1 MKAALALVAVL
12 LAGCGPY
19 NDVAHYDAH
28 PDERAEQIAECDNH
42 PALSVS
48 PNCLSARKSLD
59 RASFSGS
66 DMPSIR

>member
-1 MKAALALVAVL
+1 MRLAALLVVL

-19 NDVAHYDAH
+19 HDVAHYDAN
-28 PDERAEQIAECDNH
+28 PAERAEQIAACDNH

-48 PNCLSARKSLD
+48 PNCLAARKSLD
-59 RASFSGS
+59 RATFSGS